1 MKPVLNPDGSQAISA
16 ADCERYHAHLR
27 TLTHR
32 QLANEMERWHGFVG
46 NRVTPWPEDIRC
58 ERVVYEEMERS
69 AIREADTRS
78 SREGVAIKSAN
89 HEVRS
94 AEAPKPRHA

>member
-1 MKPVLNPDGSQAISA
+1 MEPALNPDGTQAISA
-16 ADCERYHAHLR
+16 AECERYLAHLR
-27 TLTHR
+27 TLTDG
-32 QLANEMERWHGFVG
+32 QLANEMEKWQGFVR
-46 NRVTPWPEDIRC
+46 NRVTPWPEDIWC
-58 ERVVYEEMERS
+58 ERVVYEEMERR

-89 HEVRS
+89 DEVRS